1 MTRRRSGPLSDPL
14 QRLVTET
21 DDLVARL
28 IGENRAL
35 RAQNVRLT
43 RQVEQ
48 LSQGWDTLRRLV
60 RVAPRNRA

>member
-1 MTRRRSGPLSDPL
+1 MTRRRRGPLSDPL